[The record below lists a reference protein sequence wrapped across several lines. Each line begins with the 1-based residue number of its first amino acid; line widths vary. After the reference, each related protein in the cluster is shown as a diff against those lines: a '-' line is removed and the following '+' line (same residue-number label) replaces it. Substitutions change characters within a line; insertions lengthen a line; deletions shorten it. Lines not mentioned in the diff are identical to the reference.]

1 MNYDKNNI
9 PSLRFPEFKGD
20 WEKKKLGEVNIK
32 IIDGDRGVNYPNG
45 NDFSERG
52 YCLFM
57 NAKNVTKN
65 GFSFVEKSF
74 ITKEKDELLRKG
86 KLQRFDII
94 LTTRG
99 SVGHISYYDLSVP
112 FEHLRINSG
121 MVLIRTNQEIINSDY
136 LYKYF
141 NSNQI
146 QREIDTVAFGSAQP
160 QLTVGEILKF
170 NLSFP
175 TLAEQTKIANL
186 FTAIDEKLQSLK
198 KKKQLLELYK
208 KGAMQQLFS
217 QELRFKEDNGNE
229 LPKWVMKKLGEVCE
243 VIMGQSPS
251 SNSYNSDEIGIPL
264 IQGNAD
270 IRNRLSNPKNWTT
283 EKTKEC
289 KIGDLILTVRAPVGA
304 VAKSIHNACIG
315 RGVCA
320 IKNNSRSINEFIYQF
335 LLDYE
340 TKWSSLEQG
349 STFTAVSGLEIKKLE
364 IPIPSLP
371 EQTKIANFLSSLDE
385 KINSTNNQITKTQ
398 EWKKG
403 LLQQMFV

>member
-9 PSLRFPEFKGD
+9 PSLRFPEFKDD
-20 WEKKKLGEVNIK
+20 WKKKKLGEVAEI
-32 IIDGDRGVNYPNG
+32 GRGKSKHRP
-45 NDFSERG
+45 R
-52 YCLFM
+52 
-57 NAKNVTKN
+57 NAKFLYGGEYPFIQTGDIRNAELYLDTYSHTYSEAGLKQSKLWNENTLCITIAANIAETTILKIKACFPDSIIGLIPKENETIVLFVKN
-65 GFSFVEKSF
+65 
-74 ITKEKDELLRKG
+74 L
-86 KLQRFDII
+86 FDKFKIEI
-94 LTTRG
+94 Q
-99 SVGHISYYDLSVP
+99 SLSQGVAQAN
-112 FEHLRINSG
+112 L
-121 MVLIRTNQEIINSDY
+121 NQEK
-136 LYKYF
+136 L
-141 NSNQI
+141 SNI
-146 QREIDTVAFGSAQP
+146 EF
-160 QLTVGEILKF
+160 
-170 NLSFP
+170 SFP
-175 TLAEQTKIANL
+175 TLAEQTKITNL

-229 LPKWVMKKLGEVCE
+229 FPKWEMKKLGEVCE

-251 SNSYNSDEIGIPL
+251 FNSYNSDEIGIPL

-320 IKNNSRSINEFIYQF
+320 IKNNSKSINEFIYQF